1 MNKIDLIIEN
11 IEYAKILKE
20 SAHQNELL
28 EEALAA
34 ARELRDLKIVAK
46 HVCNLWINPETSEYE
61 VDRCTHPINEVIPV
75 YTALAQHEQEH
86 IECGYDETVGMCTN
100 NPCCEQAQPEQA
112 EWRKGFNAGYETAN
126 EQAEFKEIKQTEA
139 LEPIAWITDN
149 YEQDRSAT
157 TFNIEVA
164 KRWKEKG
171 WRVAPL
177 YALDEERS

>member
-1 MNKIDLIIEN
+1 MSREIM
-11 IEYAKILKE
+11 
-20 SAHQNELL
+20 QQ
-28 EEALAA
+28 ALDEM
-34 ARELRDLKIVAK
+34 ARYQVKSGDFDRFDDVIKNLRQ
-46 HVCNLWINPETSEYE
+46 
-61 VDRCTHPINEVIPV
+61 
-75 YTALAQHEQEH
+75 ALAQPEQEH

-177 YALDEERS
+177 YALDEENT